1 MNIKNYF
8 IPVMLLLSFL
18 SVASARLPGSAEKE
32 KVRSVIREV
41 ESISGKYD
49 SLDEFG
55 RNTVSQGKEVLGI
68 GPSAVYT
75 LSNCLN
81 SPDWKVRF
89 WIADMLGYLDNE
101 DAKRP
106 LLRLVNDKNENIQVR
121 NQAEKS
127 LKRLGTPIERNI
139 Q

>member
-1 MNIKNYF
+1 MKIVDSFK
-8 IPVMLLLSFL
+8 PVILILLLIS
-18 SVASARLPGSAEKE
+18 SAGAVMPRGAEKE

-41 ESISGKYD
+41 ESLSVKYKT
-49 SLDEFG
+49 LDEFG
-55 RNTVSQGKEVLGI
+55 RNTMLQGKELLAI

-81 SPDWKVRF
+81 SPDWRVRF
-89 WIADMLGYLDNE
+89 WIADILGYLDNE

-106 LLRLVNDKNENIQVR
+106 LLRLINDSNEDMRVR
-121 NQAEKS
+121 NKAVES
-127 LKRLGTPIERNI
+127 LKRLETPIERNI